1 METELRRCRSILRIL
16 GTGVLAFTMWD
27 LIKPFLATLMVLPD
41 KTEMTTEELN
51 LELESDILVILVLA
65 LLLLFLLSIGLRIYL
80 GFSARAE
87 GMGKSHG
94 KVYMGIAFVLFLVQ
108 VLLLAIFLFNII
120 VLKWTESSLPE
131 IAASL
136 LMEFS
141 STATMGGL
149 AFTAAKVKRL
159 DRELQRA
166 G

>member
-1 METELRRCRSILRIL
+1 MEKELRRCRSTLRIL

-27 LIKPFLATLMVLPD
+27 LIKPFLAALMVLPEE
-41 KTEMTTEELN
+41 TEITTKELN
-51 LELESDILVILVLA
+51 FDLDPDMIVLLVFA

-87 GMGKSHG
+87 GMGKSRG
-94 KVYMGIAFVLFLVQ
+94 KAYMIIAFVFFLVQ
-108 VLLLAIFLFNII
+108 LLLIVIFLFQNI
-120 VLKWTESSLPE
+120 VLRRAESSFSE
-131 IAASL
+131 TAASA

-141 STATMGGL
+141 SAAIMGGL

-159 DRELQRA
+159 GRKLQRA